1 MGLFRVFLA
10 LAAIYLLYRIVKG
23 LSHLG
28 KARAKMPVG
37 PECRKE
43 DMVEDPCCH
52 VYIPLSEAYCGT
64 LNGSDC
70 YFCSRE
76 CYEKFKKER
85 GMG

>member
-1 MGLFRVFLA
+1 
-10 LAAIYLLYRIVKG
+10 
-23 LSHLG
+23 
-28 KARAKMPVG
+28 
-37 PECRKE
+37 
-43 DMVEDPCCH
+43 MVEDPCCH
-52 VYIPLSEAYCGT
+52 VYIPVSEAYCGT

>member
-23 LSHLG
+23 LTRLG
-28 KARAKMPVG
+28 KERAKMRVE
-37 PECRKE
+37 PERLKE
-43 DMVEDPCCH
+43 DMVEDPYCH
-52 VYIPLSEAYCGT
+52 VYIPVSEAYCGT
-64 LNGSDC
+64 LNGSEC

-76 CYEKFKKER
+76 CYEKFKKEK

>member
-23 LSHLG
+23 LTRLG
-28 KARAKMPVG
+28 KARAKMPIE
-37 PECRKE
+37 PEPRKE

-52 VYIPLSEAYCGT
+52 VYIPVSEAYCGT
-64 LNGSDC
+64 LNGSEC
-70 YFCSRE
+70 YFCSKE
-76 CYEKFKKER
+76 CYEKFKKEK